1 VVCDAP
7 PSGISFFTCVGTP
20 SPDSD
25 VDAGGLAFAV
35 VEDRVS
41 RTVRIYRVSLPCD
54 EGESDDEGAS
64 SVGPSLKLVKEIA
77 ACDVNLRDG
86 AVMLAPGALVV
97 QGHRVHYRQS
107 FAHVWVMHTRT
118 LALWKLP
125 VCATTAMD
133 IPLSQLLS
141 MHFTPTHLLAV
152 LSTRASSDAR
162 DLFSFVPA
170 IMEAYPL
177 PLPETCAED
186 ERPLQASHVFRCR
199 PAPAL
204 QAQMASASA
213 SRDVG
218 DPVRALKQAMYP
230 GQNEKDTEGEE
241 EDTLVLPLVY
251 RKHPCVHLSLAR
263 LGPFP
268 LPLLPHM
275 PSSSSSY
282 TSTASPTPNARESA
296 RDYVEEPIEGEL
308 LVSSLLAIPK
318 LDLPRSCAQPFTLGA
333 TQRALMQYGYGETWT
348 AGVAFPNY
356 EYGGAAAAAAAA
368 ATATAKEVR
377 EIVDAEGET
386 MSKEEVTEGK
396 ESVKIPGLPAF
407 EALECFDGARGRACL
422 SRGTEHGVRVCVVD
436 FV

>member
-1 VVCDAP
+1 MFAHLPVDVWLSILQHLQVEDILVLERVSKRFHSFIEQRSIWSDAYKRSLLPRPPGPFPSQSTRDLRSALIKSARLDRCWPPSPTQPPASVLPLDLCKHARHFSLVLDRWLFYTCCPLSNHAHPVDAAASAALTPEILYIDLHSSDKRSYPVACDAL

-20 SPDSD
+20 SPDPD

-41 RTVRIYRVSLPCD
+41 RTVRIYRVSLPYD
-54 EGESDDEGAS
+54 EGENDEQMS

-152 LSTRASSDAR
+152 LSTRASNDTR

-170 IMEAYPL
+170 ILEAYPL
-177 PLPETCAED
+177 PLPETCAHD

-204 QAQMASASA
+204 QAQMVSASA

-218 DPVRALKQAMYP
+218 TRCVR
-230 GQNEKDTEGEE
+230 
-241 EDTLVLPLVY
+241 
-251 RKHPCVHLSLAR
+251 
-263 LGPFP
+263 
-268 LPLLPHM
+268 
-275 PSSSSSY
+275 
-282 TSTASPTPNARESA
+282 
-296 RDYVEEPIEGEL
+296 
-308 LVSSLLAIPK
+308 
-318 LDLPRSCAQPFTLGA
+318 
-333 TQRALMQYGYGETWT
+333 
-348 AGVAFPNY
+348 
-356 EYGGAAAAAAAA
+356 
-368 ATATAKEVR
+368 
-377 EIVDAEGET
+377 
-386 MSKEEVTEGK
+386 
-396 ESVKIPGLPAF
+396 
-407 EALECFDGARGRACL
+407 
-422 SRGTEHGVRVCVVD
+422 
-436 FV
+436 